1 MPGNPFAE
9 KKYTPSDV
17 TDADVFN
24 LTPCCCCLCACSHE
38 RVGSASCFG
47 CFPIRCGIVFIA
59 IFIFVLAL
67 TLLISTFF
75 GLLNEYLP
83 WWFVFV
89 QILLLMPLI
98 VSASIAV
105 YFFSKDKRS
114 TRGKLRGA
122 AIMSIISVFLWAVW
136 QLIFY
141 LAIYKRDTVYSG
153 FGAANDDSNYTRM
166 GKKQYIFTFLAEA
179 FVIMGFLAYFVAV
192 SSEYVNLMNA
202 GHEEKKKAAAD
213 QKAKDD
219 MENKGN
225 AN

>member
-1 MPGNPFAE
+1 M
-9 KKYTPSDV
+9 
-17 TDADVFN
+17 
-24 LTPCCCCLCACSHE
+24 CACSHE

-47 CFPIRCGIVFIA
+47 CFPIRCGVIFIA

-67 TLLISTFF
+67 TLLITTFF

-83 WWFVFV
+83 WWFTFV
-89 QILLLMPLI
+89 TLLLLTPLI

-122 AIMSIISVFLWAVW
+122 AIMSIVSVFLWAVW

-153 FGAANDDSNYTRM
+153 MGAANDDSNYTRV

-192 SSEYVNLMNA
+192 SSEYVNLMNKK
-202 GHEEKKKAAAD
+202 HEEEAAA
-213 QKAKDD
+213 KKEALAAGNG
-219 MENKGN
+219 ENNN
-225 AN
+225 A

>member
-1 MPGNPFAE
+1 
-9 KKYTPSDV
+9 V
-17 TDADVFN
+17 TDADTYH

-67 TLLISTFF
+67 SLLISTFF

-202 GHEEKKKAAAD
+202 PHEAEKKREEDEAKAIKDAEDEKKKQNA
-213 QKAKDD
+213 
-219 MENKGN
+219 GN
-225 AN
+225 AK